1 LPPDPASAARL
12 PAALCRVIEHL
23 GVLARKNKIS
33 AT

>member
-1 LPPDPASAARL
+1 LPQNPASAARL